1 MPWPHKKIFLDNGH
15 EAWYLDN
22 RQVATIRGHTTTHH
36 IIEEVHIMKKV
47 KQVNGYTIYQAVSTR
62 DADNHNCH
70 VGSYNIYLSSDIRD
84 FGLTNSYPEWED
96 EDSLAVAIARC
107 KGSNYAVAVALADE
121 LSDST
126 IQDMDLCLEIERR
139 LDAGDSINGIIDCYD
154 RETGRLYA
162 TVSEAI
168 AAGYEPFMDDY
179 AAGLVEDFEDDV
191 AELDDSPAGEP
202 QPEEGKWYV
211 DDDRLD
217 DTLREELAEGVGEYD
232 TIDTIEEVGIWGVA
246 VLEIGYADIEVN
258 VTRAEG
264 DAISG
269 DYFVCLKQEDGEW
282 FSHGYIDREVTIDW
296 SAPDWKDRL
305 HEEMRAELIRYAD
318 EQHWDL
324 STPFVDESYAAWAGL
339 YAAEQCPVEP
349 EPQPEQQRCS
359 HASYYVV
366 ESDGAYY
373 TKTIDR
379 TDDLLGFETYK
390 RAFFRKVAE
399 RVAMSDCGDD
409 TIEEIVFNGEPC
421 HYTGWQPGMV
431 IEFASDITGEIVYS
445 GSFPEWDH

>member
-1 MPWPHKKIFLDNGH
+1 
-15 EAWYLDN
+15 
-22 RQVATIRGHTTTHH
+22 
-36 IIEEVHIMKKV
+36 MKRIKS
-47 KQVNGYTIYQAVSTR
+47 VNGYTIYQAVTTR

-126 IQDMDLCLEIERR
+126 VQDMDLCLEIERR
-139 LDAGDSINGIIDCYD
+139 LDAGDSISGIIDCYD

-168 AAGYEPFMDDY
+168 AAGYEPYMDDY
-179 AAGLVEDFEDDV
+179 AAGLVEDFEDDM

-202 QPEEGKWYV
+202 QP
-211 DDDRLD
+211 
-217 DTLREELAEGVGEYD
+217 AP
-232 TIDTIEEVGIWGVA
+232 
-246 VLEIGYADIEVN
+246 
-258 VTRAEG
+258 
-264 DAISG
+264 
-269 DYFVCLKQEDGEW
+269 KQQE
-282 FSHGYIDREVTIDW
+282 HR
-296 SAPDWKDRL
+296 
-305 HEEMRAELIRYAD
+305 
-318 EQHWDL
+318 
-324 STPFVDESYAAWAGL
+324 
-339 YAAEQCPVEP
+339 
-349 EPQPEQQRCS
+349 S

-366 ESDGAYY
+366 GSDGTYY
-373 TKTIDR
+373 TKTVGR
-379 TDDLLGFETYK
+379 TEGLEDYELYK
-390 RAFFRKVAE
+390 RAFFRAVAE
-399 RVAMSDCGDD
+399 RIAMSDCGDD
-409 TIEEIVFNGEPC
+409 TVEEIVYDGEPC